1 MNIPDASNANPLT
14 NDQTEGYRRRAI
26 RLHLAVGLLLIAVS
40 LPDLVTK
47 SPTVS
52 LQYIGNSVTMV
63 MGLLAL
69 VSFWVAYRYDSTR
82 GSILFIASILA
93 ISLGI
98 PFYAHGLGLQAGIIT
113 AIMATAAAITTLR
126 HTLAVR
132 ASIIAFLVES
142 VVILLDLYLPDFG
155 LGELQSP
162 TVNIFMLFVAIAST
176 FYVLRQYRTYTL
188 RGKLVIFFILV
199 AFIAV
204 STVAFGINTLTR
216 DRLTQQVGLTTQRIA
231 DQVAQEL
238 TSTLLSEIRLL
249 QTLSGQFEE
258 IAEESAAEYE
268 GTDAE
273 ITEQLM
279 ALDEVWRN
287 AADDHVLVRNTLNS
301 HTADEL
307 RELQNIAPDHIEIFL
322 TDRFGATIAASNRTS
337 DYYQADEDWWLATY
351 NSGEGA
357 IYVGQPEFDESS
369 QTYAINLAVPVRTE
383 DGPVVG
389 ILRSTLN
396 VSVLGHLL
404 EQASFGETGKVELRL
419 GQEELLGTRALTQDE
434 ITALDTL
441 TGPFGQIPFRGRP
454 SLVNIEAIQ
463 SATESEQTAWISKL
477 GWVVIVHQDLEEA
490 LQPVEDQEK
499 TTVVISMIVLV
510 LAALA
515 GLFASQRVAAPI
527 VSLTDVASQ
536 IAAGDLTTR
545 APIES
550 DDEIGKLAHTF
561 NLMTVQLGQTLISL
575 EQRVAER
582 TTELEMASL
591 LSERRAQELQ
601 SISEISRLISVEQR
615 LDKLL
620 ALVTRLVSERF
631 DFYHTGIFLVDETR
645 QYAILQATNSEGG
658 QKMLARGHRLEVGQ
672 TGLVGKVAQTGQ
684 PRIALDVGT
693 DAVYFD
699 NPDLPATRSE
709 MALPLNLRNVTIGVL
724 DVQSTSPGAF
734 TDNDAKTLSILA
746 DQVAIAID
754 NARLFDQNRQ
764 SLAEVESLYNRY
776 LRQEWHKFGHQESH
790 VGYFQSALGGRSLHR
805 PTDSEE
811 IRLALQQGTVIVV
824 EGKGE
829 KSLPTI
835 VVPVRLRGQTIGV
848 LDIKAPT
855 QNRRWSQ
862 EEINLAQAVSDRLA
876 LALDNAR
883 LLVES
888 QRQTAKEQKIGE
900 VTAKI
905 GASINMRNVLQT
917 AVEELGRALPGSEVI
932 IQFESNGKQA

>member
-1 MNIPDASNANPLT
+1 MNILDASTANPIID
-14 NDQTEGYRRRAI
+14 DQAAGYRRRAI
-26 RLHLAVGLLLIAVS
+26 RLHLAAGLLLIAVS
-40 LPDLVTK
+40 LPTLVTTP
-47 SPTVS
+47 PTLS
-52 LQYIGNSVTMV
+52 LQYIGNSVTTV

-69 VSFWVAYRYDSTR
+69 LSFWIAYRYDATR
-82 GSILFIASILA
+82 GSILFIASILV

-113 AIMATAAAITTLR
+113 AVLATGAAITTLP
-126 HTLAVR
+126 HALAVR
-132 ASIIAFLVES
+132 ASIAAFVVEA

-155 LGELQSP
+155 FGELQSP
-162 TVNIFMLFVAIAST
+162 TVNIFMLFVVIAST
-176 FYVLRQYRTYTL
+176 VYIFRHYRTYTL

-204 STVAFGINTLTR
+204 SVVAVGINTFIRNQLTE
-216 DRLTQQVGLTTQRIA
+216 QVGLTTQRIA

-238 TSTLLSEIRLL
+238 TSSVLSEIRLL

-258 IAEESAAEYE
+258 TAEESAAEYE

-273 ITEQLM
+273 ITEQILS
-279 ALDEVWRN
+279 LDETWKN
-287 AADDHVLVRNTLNS
+287 APADHRLIQNTLNS
-301 HTADEL
+301 HTAEEL
-307 RELQNIAPDHIEIFL
+307 HELQNISPDHVEIFL
-322 TDRFGATIAASNRTS
+322 TDRFGATIAATNQTS
-337 DYYQADEDWWLATY
+337 DYYQADEEWWLAAY
-351 NSGEGA
+351 NAGEGA

-369 QTYAINLAVPVRTE
+369 KTYAVVLAVPVRRE

-389 ILRSTLN
+389 VLRSTLN
-396 VSVLGHLL
+396 LSVITNLL
-404 EQASFGETGKVELRL
+404 QQASFGETGKVELRL
-419 GQEELLGTRALTQDE
+419 GREELLGTGALSQEE
-434 ITALDTL
+434 ITALDAL
-441 TGPFGQIPFRGRP
+441 NGPFGQIPFQGRL
-454 SLVNIEAIQ
+454 SLVNVEPIR
-463 SATESEQTAWISKL
+463 STSESDQTSWISKL
-477 GWVVIVHQDLEEA
+477 GWAVIVHQDLEEA
-490 LQPVEDQEK
+490 LQPIEDQEK

-515 GLFASQRVAAPI
+515 GLFASQRIAAPI
-527 VSLTDVASQ
+527 VNLTDIAGQ
-536 IAAGDLTTR
+536 IASGNLTTR

-561 NLMTVQLGQTLISL
+561 NLMTVQLGQTLSNL

-582 TTELEMASL
+582 TTDLEMASL

-620 ALVTRLVSERF
+620 TLVTRLVSEKF

-645 QYAILQATNSEGG
+645 QFAVLQAANSEGG
-658 QKMLARGHRLEVGQ
+658 QNMLARGHRLEVGQ
-672 TGLVGKVAQTGQ
+672 TGLVGNVAQTGQ
-684 PRIALDVGT
+684 ARIALDVGT

-699 NPDLPATRSE
+699 NPDLPTTRSE

-724 DVQSTSPGAF
+724 DVQSTKAGAF

-746 DQVAIAID
+746 DQIAIAIE
-754 NARLFDQNRQ
+754 NARLFEQNRQ

-776 LRQEWHKFGHQESH
+776 LRQEWHKFGLRESH
-790 VGYFQSALGGRSLHR
+790 VGYYQSILGGRPLR
-805 PTDSEE
+805 RATDSDE
-811 IRLALQQGTVIVV
+811 IRLALQQGTVVVV
-824 EGKGE
+824 EGKSE

-855 QNRRWSQ
+855 PNRRWSQ
-862 EEINLAQAVSDRLA
+862 DEINLAQAVSDRLA

-883 LLVES
+883 LLMES

-905 GASINMRNVLQT
+905 GASINIRNVLQT
-917 AVEELGRALPGSEVI
+917 AVEELGRALPGSEVV
-932 IQFESNGKQA
+932 IQFQSNGKQE